1 VKSLEQPDLLDLVV
15 VATSEDVTMEDVEDL
30 RPSKRKTIYSE
41 VCYLEVAVFWK
52 WANHNCSATVLF
64 SYLFILGSS
73 LYSLVVY

>member
-41 VCYLEVAVFWK
+41 VCYLEVAVFWRL
-52 WANHNCSATVLF
+52 ANHNCMLNIMEGKVQSLF
-64 SYLFILGSS
+64 
-73 LYSLVVY
+73 